1 MFTVSLSTIYSIS
14 KTLGPELE
22 ILSNLNI
29 TERFHFLY
37 LLKKSIINENVIGRI
52 TSKSKIFNDPF
63 ELLRYRKGVSL
74 QSRSLMLATSLFLPH
89 SIVMGLSVDQVN
101 IDIILDS
108 SRNMW
113 CYWGLA
119 IEEFEFLLRKD
130 AVSFFKLLQLDGYL
144 NFPTNSEDSLRV
156 LLFSTLREFS
166 FFSDKLIFNE
176 DNILFKTDNNLTN
189 LEKDFGF
196 ISRSFPD
203 SPESFSFIDYDLE
216 DKLIRVALSQRKEQI
231 FSLGN
236 SLKRIRN

>member
-89 SIVMGLSVDQVN
+89 SIVMGLYLKKKYESNYEVKINFDDINNN
-101 IDIILDS
+101 I
-108 SRNMW
+108 N
-113 CYWGLA
+113 
-119 IEEFEFLLRKD
+119 KV
-130 AVSFFKLLQLDGYL
+130 VS
-144 NFPTNSEDSLRV
+144 
-156 LLFSTLREFS
+156 
-166 FFSDKLIFNE
+166 
-176 DNILFKTDNNLTN
+176 
-189 LEKDFGF
+189 
-196 ISRSFPD
+196 
-203 SPESFSFIDYDLE
+203 
-216 DKLIRVALSQRKEQI
+216 
-231 FSLGN
+231 
-236 SLKRIRN
+236 